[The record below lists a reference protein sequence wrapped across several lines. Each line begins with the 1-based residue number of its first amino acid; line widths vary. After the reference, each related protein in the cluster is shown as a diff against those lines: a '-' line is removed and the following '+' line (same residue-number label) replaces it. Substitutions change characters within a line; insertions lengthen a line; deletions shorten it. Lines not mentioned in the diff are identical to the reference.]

1 MPRHTSATSSVNDPG
16 KGESRSTPAYQTGGS
31 LFLPAILIP
40 LTSSGAACPSV
51 VAGARYRGLL
61 RPLST
66 LVFGGIQRTDG
77 IEAGETHLV
86 AEGSL

>member
-40 LTSSGAACPSV
+40 LTSSGSACPSV
-51 VAGARYRGLL
+51 VAGAIPRFAATPVDARVRRHPTDRRHRSGRDTPRRRGK
-61 RPLST
+61 S
-66 LVFGGIQRTDG
+66 
-77 IEAGETHLV
+77 
-86 AEGSL
+86 